1 MARPKNVNGRKSQ
14 LTIRVTAAE
23 IEQMEE
29 LKGRMELRSTSDV
42 VRYALGV
49 VKRHRDD
56 QEEMMFT
63 LVDRLG
69 QHIEGRVQY
78 LERRFQNFNTMQQLN
93 LALNDAFMKY
103 VISTLPHVPD
113 ELKDTARLRGMDVY
127 KNINI
132 AAVKEF
138 QRRRKADAYSDAS
151 LGIEEE
157 SSNS

>member
-1 MARPKNVNGRKSQ
+1 MARPKNANGRKSQ
-14 LTIRVTAAE
+14 LTIRVTPAE
-23 IEQMEE
+23 IEQMED

-42 VRYALGV
+42 VRYLLAV

-69 QHIEGRVQY
+69 QHIE
-78 LERRFQNFNTMQQLN
+78 RRFQSLNTMQQLN
-93 LALNDAFMKY
+93 LALNDAFVKY
-103 VISTLPHVPD
+103 VISALPHVPD

-127 KNINI
+127 KNINT

-138 QRRRKADAYSDAS
+138 QRRRKTDAYSDAS
-151 LGIEEE
+151 LGIDEE
-157 SSNS
+157 STNA

>member
-1 MARPKNVNGRKSQ
+1 MARPKNANGRKSQ
-14 LTIRVTAAE
+14 LTIRVTPAE

-42 VRYALGV
+42 VRYLLAV

-56 QEEMMFT
+56 QEDMMYT

-69 QHIEGRVQY
+69 HHI
-78 LERRFQNFNTMQQLN
+78 ERRFQNLNTMLQLN
-93 LALNDAFMKY
+93 LALNDAFVKY
-103 VISTLPHVPD
+103 VISALPHVPD
-113 ELKDTARLRGMDVY
+113 ELKDTARLRGMNVY
-127 KNINI
+127 NNLNT

-138 QRRRKADAYSDAS
+138 QRRRKGDAYSDAS

-157 SSNS
+157 SGNA